1 MFPKN
6 KIEQWTKLNWNED
19 YKVKILFDEHL
30 EIREQTCQKL
40 YVCKIPSSKIFKHVC
55 VSFPRGIESFPFFCQ
70 K

>member
-1 MFPKN
+1 MDST
-6 KIEQWTKLNWNED
+6 EE
-19 YKVKILFDEHL
+19 VKILLDEHL

-40 YVCKIPSSKIFKHVC
+40 YVCKIPSFAKIFKHVC